1 MLRTTGIYF
10 IILVMILVKCFLP
23 DEKPEI
29 IPFPLQ
35 SVSDKGDF
43 TFNKATLISVENEKQ
58 AMIARELT
66 DLFTLSAGFTP
77 EIKIQD
83 KRANIIFRTDRELAA
98 EHYKLNIAP
107 SCILIK
113 ASGQKGF
120 FYAMQTLR
128 FLLPPAINSQ
138 TQVENIQ
145 WNVPGMTILD
155 GPRYSNRTVA
165 IHTPFTLISKDNLK
179 ELIDHLAMLK
189 INRLHFTQEVHDTTP
204 EGQQKMK
211 ENFITSIVSTWSN
224 SISEY
229 FKLLQEYPIKL
240 VSLILD
246 LAIVIF
252 IVVKMFQIAKGS
264 RALQLIKGIILF
276 ILITWISGILNLTIV
291 HSVLTAFLPSGV
303 IALVVIF
310 QPEIRRGL
318 EQIGTNKFTNLFGMD
333 KSIETKTRE
342 DIYKI
347 VIAVEELAK
356 TKTGALI
363 VIQRDISLSDI
374 ISTGIEMN
382 SEISPQLLVNIFVP
396 KTPLHDGAVV
406 INNNRI
412 AAAACILPLA
422 NNTDISKELG
432 TRHRA
437 AVGISKEYDAIA
449 IVVSEESGKISIAK
463 DGTLIVDVKE
473 EALKKILIKNII
485 TNRLDEK
492 EKNKLARL
500 KNIQELKKKDKEES
514 KENKEADK

>member
-23 DEKPEI
+23 GEKPEI

-43 TFNKATLISVENEKQ
+43 TFNKATLNSVENEKQ

-211 ENFITSIVSTWSN
+211 DMNLYAKSKKITISN
-224 SISEY
+224 
-229 FKLLQEYPIKL
+229 
-240 VSLILD
+240 
-246 LAIVIF
+246 
-252 IVVKMFQIAKGS
+252 
-264 RALQLIKGIILF
+264 
-276 ILITWISGILNLTIV
+276 
-291 HSVLTAFLPSGV
+291 
-303 IALVVIF
+303 
-310 QPEIRRGL
+310 
-318 EQIGTNKFTNLFGMD
+318 GTTH
-333 KSIETKTRE
+333 TH
-342 DIYKI
+342 
-347 VIAVEELAK
+347 
-356 TKTGALI
+356 
-363 VIQRDISLSDI
+363 DI
-374 ISTGIEMN
+374 ISYLPFQAERLIWKAN
-382 SEISPQLLVNIFVP
+382 ISDCDEDKKRLFQYLAPIAERSWSGNLLAHRLTQDIDQ
-396 KTPLHDGAVV
+396 DGLQSAYETFHGDHHQYQSHQTHHHV
-406 INNNRI
+406 ISSLSQYTYQPGRSLQDQE
-412 AAAACILPLA
+412 C
-422 NNTDISKELG
+422 D
-432 TRHRA
+432 
-437 AVGISKEYDAIA
+437 
-449 IVVSEESGKISIAK
+449 KIDQCDYS
-463 DGTLIVDVKE
+463 DQRTL
-473 EALKKILIKNII
+473 
-485 TNRLDEK
+485 
-492 EKNKLARL
+492 
-500 KNIQELKKKDKEES
+500 
-514 KENKEADK
+514 

>member
-120 FYAMQTLR
+120 FYATQTLR

-165 IHTPFTLISKDNLK
+165 IHTLHS
-179 ELIDHLAMLK
+179 HL
-189 INRLHFTQEVHDTTP
+189 
-204 EGQQKMK
+204 EG
-211 ENFITSIVSTWSN
+211 
-224 SISEY
+224 
-229 FKLLQEYPIKL
+229 
-240 VSLILD
+240 
-246 LAIVIF
+246 
-252 IVVKMFQIAKGS
+252 
-264 RALQLIKGIILF
+264 
-276 ILITWISGILNLTIV
+276 
-291 HSVLTAFLPSGV
+291 
-303 IALVVIF
+303 
-310 QPEIRRGL
+310 
-318 EQIGTNKFTNLFGMD
+318 
-333 KSIETKTRE
+333 
-342 DIYKI
+342 
-347 VIAVEELAK
+347 
-356 TKTGALI
+356 
-363 VIQRDISLSDI
+363 
-374 ISTGIEMN
+374 
-382 SEISPQLLVNIFVP
+382 
-396 KTPLHDGAVV
+396 
-406 INNNRI
+406 
-412 AAAACILPLA
+412 
-422 NNTDISKELG
+422 
-432 TRHRA
+432 
-437 AVGISKEYDAIA
+437 
-449 IVVSEESGKISIAK
+449 
-463 DGTLIVDVKE
+463 
-473 EALKKILIKNII
+473 
-485 TNRLDEK
+485 
-492 EKNKLARL
+492 
-500 KNIQELKKKDKEES
+500 
-514 KENKEADK
+514 